1 MGLAATSLTHRV
13 DCHKDVLL
21 GSYTMFGYL
30 PAPCRCQIGNQADL
44 YRSTFCGLCNA
55 LAGQYGQ
62 PARLLINRDS
72 TFVALLAAAQSP
84 VAPTVSLSTRCRPWS
99 RPIPVFE
106 SGSVPAFAA
115 AVTLCGLQAKLGD
128 EQADERG
135 PRAGGCRVLSALS
148 RKRFD
153 RAQSVLAASD
163 FPVVDIRRQLAE
175 QSRVEKRVV
184 GGGDPA
190 AAAQPTSRAFG
201 SILAHTARLAGNNSN
216 VEPLVE
222 TGRNLGKLIYTLDA
236 FQDLPEDC
244 SRGRFNFL
252 AAQKGSRDPSSDE
265 SIRELAREIAAECQ
279 FNIRQAWQEVELSRY
294 RPVLEAVLLTGLP
307 AKTEHLLATNA
318 GQGMAFD
325 EESPEDD
332 EEGGYG
338 DMDSFPENGGE
349 KACSG
354 FHGNCYDCCYWLD
367 CCDCGNSNGCGECGC
382 DGCCCDGGRG
392 GDCGGSDYSGC
403 DCGGCDC
410 GGGDCSGGDCSGCD
424 CSS

>member
-1 MGLAATSLTHRV
+1 
-13 DCHKDVLL
+13 
-21 GSYTMFGYL
+21 MFGYL

-84 VAPTVSLSTRCRPWS
+84 AAPTVTLSTRCQPWS

-135 PRAGGCRVLSALS
+135 LRAGGCRVLSTLS
-148 RKRFD
+148 SKRFD
-153 RAQSVLAASD
+153 RAQAVLAAAD

-184 GGGDPA
+184 SGGDPA
-190 AAAQPTSRAFG
+190 MAAQPTSRAFG
-201 SILAHTARLAGNNSN
+201 SILAYTARLAGNTSN

-222 TGRNLGKLIYTLDA
+222 AGRNLGKLIYTLDA
-236 FQDLPEDC
+236 YQDLPDDFR
-244 SRGRFNFL
+244 RGRFNFL
-252 AAQKGSRDPSSDE
+252 AAQTGSSRYGGGE
-265 SIRELAREIAAECQ
+265 SIRNRARALTSECQ
-279 FNIRQAWQEVELSRY
+279 HNIRQAWQEVELLRY

-307 AKTEHLLATNA
+307 ARTERILATNA
-318 GQGMAFD
+318 GQRMAFD
-325 EESPEDD
+325 EEGPEDD

-338 DMDSFPENGGE
+338 DMDSFPDTGGE

-354 FHGNCYDCCYWLD
+354 FHGNCYDCCYCFD

-382 DGCCCDGGRG
+382 DGCCCDGGG
-392 GDCGGSDYSGC
+392 GDCCGGDCSGCDGGGC

-410 GGGDCSGGDCSGCD
+410 
-424 CSS
+424 SS